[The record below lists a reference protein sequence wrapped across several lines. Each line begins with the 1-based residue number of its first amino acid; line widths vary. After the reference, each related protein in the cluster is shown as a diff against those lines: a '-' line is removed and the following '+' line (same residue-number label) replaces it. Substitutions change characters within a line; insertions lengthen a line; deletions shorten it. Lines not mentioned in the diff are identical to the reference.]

1 MRDVYSM
8 ITAFFLLR
16 GLGWMFKILWWLMLL
31 AAAVYAFFYIVL
43 PLICLAPLIL
53 AGIYEYQND
62 KSLGKRTA
70 IGGAATSILFAV
82 YLFGILPWFQNGLKE
97 SSFTTTSANDSTAPT
112 SPRSFTRRLSLG
124 DALTVNT
131 TSGLYLRSGPGTQ
144 YDKITLLP
152 YGTTIY
158 VERVEA
164 TETISNV
171 TAPWVFVNTPEGD
184 GYIFA
189 GFVQ

>member
-43 PLICLAPLIL
+43 PLLCLAPLVL
-53 AGIYEYQND
+53 AGIYEYQNE
-62 KSLGKRTA
+62 KNLGKKTA
-70 IGGAATSILFAV
+70 LGAAATSILFSV
-82 YLFGILPWFQNGLKE
+82 YLFGILPWFEKGMNE
-97 SSFTTTSANDSTAPT
+97 SNQTASTTNHTSATN

-164 TETISNV
+164 TETISNI

>member
-1 MRDVYSM
+1 M
-8 ITAFFLLR
+8 AL
-16 GLGWMFKILWWLMLL
+16 
-31 AAAVYAFFYIVL
+31 AVYAFFYVVL
-43 PLICLAPLIL
+43 PLLCLAPLVL
-53 AGIYEYQND
+53 AGIYEYRND
-62 KSLGKRTA
+62 KNLGKRTA
-70 IGGAATSILFAV
+70 IGGAATSLLFAV
-82 YLFGILPWFQNGLKE
+82 YLFGILPWFEKGLKE
-97 SSFTTTSANDSTAPT
+97 SSFTTTPVNDSTAPT
-112 SPRSFTRRLSLG
+112 SPRSFTRTLSLG

-131 TSGLYLRSGPGTQ
+131 ASGLFLRSGPGTQ

-164 TETISNV
+164 YDTISNV

-189 GFVQ
+189 GFVK